1 MFNKSKSFY
10 ALQSYSQ
17 IQKKKNCLFFLIIL
31 FLISLS
37 HGAEQILNA
46 FFGVSIELE
55 LCNNILY
62 YYFKI
67 LQV

>member
-1 MFNKSKSFY
+1 MHCNRILKFE
-10 ALQSYSQ
+10 
-17 IQKKKNCLFFLIIL
+17 KKKKINCIFFLIIL

-37 HGAEQILNA
+37 HGAEQILNS

-62 YYFKI
+62 YYYKI
-67 LQV
+67 PQV

>member
-1 MFNKSKSFY
+1 MHCNRILKFE
-10 ALQSYSQ
+10 
-17 IQKKKNCLFFLIIL
+17 KKKKKINCIFFLIIL

-37 HGAEQILNA
+37 HGAEQILNS

-62 YYFKI
+62 YYYKI
-67 LQV
+67 PQV